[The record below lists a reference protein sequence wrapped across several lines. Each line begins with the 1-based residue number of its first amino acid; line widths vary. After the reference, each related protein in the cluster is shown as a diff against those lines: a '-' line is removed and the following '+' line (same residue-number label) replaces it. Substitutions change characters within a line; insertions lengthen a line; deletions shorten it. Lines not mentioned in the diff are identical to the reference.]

1 MPNHK
6 WLWWSF
12 VCAMI
17 AVPLG
22 MGQAACNRQLDAD
35 TDGSDGQDEGTGG
48 YVGTDDGSD
57 GGHGGD
63 TDTSTADS
71 QTDAGTDTD
80 SQTTKQSA
88 ELVGTLRDFTDAHVD
103 FENALGAEKG
113 IVQAVLGPDKKPV
126 YAGGAGTST
135 THGAEAFDQWFRD
148 VEGVNQAT
156 EFKIVLTP
164 SDEGVFTYD
173 NQEFFPIDDQLLGNQ
188 GRSHNYHF
196 TYELHTEFTYKGG
209 EIFTFTGDDDLWVFI
224 NDRLA
229 IDIGGVHGPM
239 SETADLDALKDVLG
253 IEKGSSYPLDF
264 FFAERHTVQ
273 STFRIDTTISDLTP
287 VIVR

>member
-1 MPNHK
+1 MSNRRS
-6 WLWWSF
+6 LWWLS
-12 VCAMI
+12 VCAMV

-22 MGQAACNRQLDAD
+22 MGQSACNRQLEAD
-35 TDGSDGQDEGTGG
+35 TDGSDGRDEGTGG

-57 GGHGGD
+57 GGHGG
-63 TDTSTADS
+63 TDTSTADA

-80 SQTTKQSA
+80 SQQAKQSA

-103 FENALGAEKG
+103 FENALGAEDG
-113 IVQAVLGPDKKPV
+113 IVQAVLGADKKPV
-126 YAGGAGTST
+126 YAGGSGTKT
-135 THGAEAFDQWFRD
+135 THGQEAFDQWFRD

-164 SDEGVFTYD
+164 NDKGVFSYD
-173 NQEFFPIDDQLLGNQ
+173 NQAFFPIDDQLLGNQ

-224 NDRLA
+224 NGRLA

-239 SETADLDALKDVLG
+239 SETADLDALKDALG
-253 IEKGSSYPLDF
+253 IEKGNTYPLDF